1 MVANK
6 LFTYLRC
13 ASEKVKGVLVWN
25 LQILFSYEHIG
36 RSSIQILAGLQICI
50 SVLLFSPFF
59 LECLSLSKTLLK
71 SFKMLFSTI
80 PFFDE

>member
-6 LFTYLRC
+6 LFTYLTC

-25 LQILFSYEHIG
+25 LQILFSFEHIG

-50 SVLLFSPFF
+50 SVPLF
-59 LECLSLSKTLLK
+59 
-71 SFKMLFSTI
+71 
-80 PFFDE
+80 